1 LSQLQKATQ
10 KTLKTRYLLSRTLL
24 KNKNKNK
31 EEERKRKEK
40 KKRSYLL
47 SSLSR
52 QFLLLLSTLSG
63 RRGMLYSLEMRARIK
78 LRLWKGSIGV
88 LKSCLPTS
96 GKCREISK
104 YMIPEISA
112 SPKSIFSTL
121 FLLVSCLFCFF
132 ASLSLHLTVYALSQL
147 FLFSVVSPHS
157 FAVFS
162 LHGNAFT
169 YPKAKGKQCIQS

>member
-1 LSQLQKATQ
+1 
-10 KTLKTRYLLSRTLL
+10 
-24 KNKNKNK
+24 
-31 EEERKRKEK
+31 
-40 KKRSYLL
+40 LL

-63 RRGMLYSLEMRARIK
+63 RRGMLDSLEMRARIK

-104 YMIPEISA
+104 IHDSRDLSIS
-112 SPKSIFSTL
+112 KSIFSTL
-121 FLLVSCLFCFF
+121 FLLVSCLFCFS

-162 LHGNAFT
+162 LHGNEFT
-169 YPKAKGKQCIQS
+169 YLPKSKRKAMHSKLRTCGS